1 MLDSLKKT
9 WRYITKKIIRRTQK
23 ILVYPRQLAQIQ
35 EQLYALQDIV
45 LLDNSRVLQKSL
57 PNPLNHFG
65 QRCFSQNDEDG
76 ITLEIVRRLGIQS
89 HGTYAEFGVG
99 DGTENNTLI
108 LAALGWKGFWVGGE
122 SLAFNLPVDKAAQF
136 TYLKAWVTLDN
147 ILDLTAKGVGA
158 IDAKTLDVISLDLD
172 GNDLFF
178 VQALLGKGY
187 TPKLFIVEYNA
198 KFPPPVRFTIAYNPK
213 HEWQYDDYQGASLAS
228 FDEVFKEFG
237 YRLVCCNAHN
247 GGNAFFVREEFSG
260 EFSDVPTDINQLYVP
275 PRYYHT
281 HKYGHAKSIKT
292 VVRVFDIES
301 K

>member
-1 MLDSLKKT
+1 MLEKLQNSWSYLV
-9 WRYITKKIIRRTQK
+9 KKITRRIMK
-23 ILVYPRQLAQIQ
+23 ILIYPRQLAQIQ
-35 EQLYALQDIV
+35 EQIYELQDIV
-45 LLDNSRVLQKSL
+45 LLDNSRELQKSL

-76 ITLEIVRRLGIQS
+76 ITLEIIRRLGLGSQS
-89 HGTYAEFGVG
+89 VYAEFGVG

-122 SLAFNLPVDKAAQF
+122 TLAFTLPADKSNQF
-136 TYLKAWVTLDN
+136 SYLQAWVTLDN
-147 ILDLTAKGVGA
+147 ILEITAKGIEAIGA
-158 IDAKTLDVISLDLD
+158 NALDVISLDLD

-178 VQALLGKGY
+178 SNALLTNGY
-187 TPKLFIVEYNA
+187 KPKLFIVEYNA
-198 KFPPPVRFTIAYNPK
+198 KFPPPVKFTISYNSK
-213 HEWQYDDYQGASLAS
+213 HEWEYDDYQGASLTS
-228 FDEVFKEFG
+228 FDEIFKKYG

-247 GGNAFFVREEFSG
+247 GGNAFFVREEFA
-260 EFSDVPTDINQLYVP
+260 EKFSDVPTDINQLYVP

-292 VVRVFDIES
+292 VVRIFDADY